1 MNIES
6 SLLKSYFPVDYYD
19 SFERSVSGK
28 RAITPEELLHLIF
41 SEFPWWV
48 DMLMRVRNVLVKP
61 FGLKND
67 GFEEHLSDMVQC
79 RSERETIIGMN
90 DKHLAFYVSL
100 WCSSE
105 EQDSQIVGVTT
116 IVKYNN
122 WLGRIYFFFIRP
134 FHKLIIKNLL
144 NNVSRLKL

>member
-1 MNIES
+1 MNIEE
-6 SLLKSYFPVDYYD
+6 SLLNRYFPVDYYD

-28 RAITPEELLHLIF
+28 QVLTPAELLHLVF

-48 DMLMRVRNVLVKP
+48 DVLMRLRNVLVKP

-67 GFEEHLSDMVQC
+67 GFERHLSDMVQGE
-79 RSERETIIGMN
+79 SDREIIIGMD

-100 WCSSE
+100 WCSPE
-105 EQDSQIVGVTT
+105 ENNSQTVGVTT

-122 WLGRIYFFFIRP
+122 RLGRVYFFFVRP
-134 FHKLIIKNLL
+134 FHKLIIRNLL
-144 NNVSRLKL
+144 NNISKR